1 MRKSSVIGRVAA
13 VAALAVVLVAV
24 GVILLSSGT
33 TYQVRA
39 IFSNASQIVSGD
51 LVEVAGNKIGTVSN
65 IAVTTNGQ
73 AQLTLRITNGAFD
86 PLRDGT
92 TATVRSVSL

>member
-1 MRKSSVIGRVAA
+1 MRKSTLIGRVAA

-33 TYQVRA
+33 TYRVRA

-51 LVEVAGNKIGTVSN
+51 LVEG
-65 IAVTTNGQ
+65 
-73 AQLTLRITNGAFD
+73 R
-86 PLRDGT
+86 
-92 TATVRSVSL
+92 ATRSAPCRTSR